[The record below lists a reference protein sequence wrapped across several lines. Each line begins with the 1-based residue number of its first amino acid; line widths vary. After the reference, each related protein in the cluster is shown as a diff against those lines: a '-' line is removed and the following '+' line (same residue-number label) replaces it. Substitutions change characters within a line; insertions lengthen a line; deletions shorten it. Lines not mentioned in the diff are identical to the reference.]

1 MLFSRKSAIEKRK
14 VASITINTSK
24 HFSRRSSS
32 AKLCKFS
39 QFPVSASR
47 FGDAWRFQ
55 IKKKKKGNTR
65 FLMEPLRWII
75 FFPPANL
82 LASRHVW
89 VIRHAHASTV
99 TEYRAR
105 TVFISRGEKEN
116 GRREEMTRRPEVARV
131 YNFVWFL
138 IRWLLLYGV
147 YFSFFFFWR
156 KIWKN
161 SCNSVNL
168 YLIFIN

>member
-1 MLFSRKSAIEKRK
+1 MPSKKRK

-55 IKKKKKGNTR
+55 IKKKKKKGILGFWWNR
-65 FLMEPLRWII
+65 YVGSI